1 MLTHGARPRVLLF
14 GDSITQQSF
23 ARGGW
28 GARLADAYARKAR
41 ECDWEGIMITLVFVY
56 WIGVKRGGLGA
67 FFFIDRD
74 FFSLLPTTHTHTRQ
88 ADIINRGYSG
98 YNTEWA
104 LSIAPEVLP
113 PAAASA
119 PPLAAVVLFFGANDA
134 ALADGRA
141 ARQHVPLPRF
151 RANVVALVG
160 AARAAGAQSVIVVTP
175 PPVDE
180 EGRARH
186 AAAMF
191 NEHGPPER
199 TLASATEYAAAASE
213 AASDAGA
220 DAVVDLCTALLR
232 EGDWTRFLSDG
243 LHLTS
248 EEGNAAVAAHV
259 QAALVDVGLDPDNM
273 ALDFPTWNEFEQ
285 SKS

>member
-1 MLTHGARPRVLLF
+1 MFLDRNG
-14 GDSITQQSF
+14 Q
-23 ARGGW
+23 W
-28 GARLADAYARKAR
+28 
-41 ECDWEGIMITLVFVY
+41 
-56 WIGVKRGGLGA
+56 GGLGA
-67 FFFIDRD
+67 ALFLSII
-74 FFSLLPTTHTHTRQ
+74 FSLLPTTHPHQ

-134 ALADGRA
+134 ALADGRSS
-141 ARQHVPLPRF
+141 RQHVPVPRF
-151 RANVVALVG
+151 RANVVALVE

-180 EGRARH
+180 AGRARH

-199 TLASATEYAAAASE
+199 TLAAATAYATAAVA

-220 DAVVDLCTALLR
+220 DAVVDLCEALQR
-232 EGDWTRFLSDG
+232 DGEWRTFLSDG

-248 EEGNAAVAAHV
+248 EDGNAAVAAHV
-259 QAALVDVGLDPDNM
+259 QAALVEVGLDPDTM
-273 ALDFPTWNEFEQ
+273 ALDFPTWD
-285 SKS
+285 SYC